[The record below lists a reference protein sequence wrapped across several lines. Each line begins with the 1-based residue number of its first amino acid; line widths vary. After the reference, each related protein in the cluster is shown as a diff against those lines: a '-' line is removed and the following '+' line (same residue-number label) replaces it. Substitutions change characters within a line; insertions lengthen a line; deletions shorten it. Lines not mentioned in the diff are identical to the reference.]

1 MDPMGLA
8 GSSLCACA
16 QPLSQMGAVPHGW
29 WLRGLARTLL
39 MLA

>member
-16 QPLSQMGAVPHGW
+16 QPLSQMRGVPHGW
-29 WLRGLARTLL
+29 WLQGLARTLL